1 MSPYAALPKAIALAV
16 PMTLGA
22 WAAQAAD
29 LAQTAKQPADLV
41 QAAKQAGQLN
51 DFLRVLEAVD
61 MVGVLEGEGPLTVFA
76 PTDDAFDRLPPG
88 MLDRLLEKENRNALE
103 AIIQA
108 HIVPDAA
115 IMANEFLGRAVEVPT
130 LGGGTLAI
138 GGAEGII
145 LLAPIEPS
153 ITEIEGQAVVQ
164 QTTMATP
171 VSLVLAEAPQR
182 FARNAA
188 RATPPGEEL
197 IGVATV
203 VAPDLVAANGVIH
216 GIDLVLLPPEA
227 LWSF

>member
-1 MSPYAALPKAIALAV
+1 MCSYTILPKAIALAV
-16 PMTLGA
+16 PITLGA

-29 LAQTAKQPADLV
+29 LVPTAKQPADLI

-88 MLDRLLEKENRNALE
+88 MLDRLLETENRNALE

-115 IMANEFLGRAVEVPT
+115 IMANEFLGRAVEVAT

-153 ITEIEGQAVVQ
+153 ITEVEGQTVLH
-164 QTTMATP
+164 QTSMATP
-171 VSLVLAEAPQR
+171 VSVVLAEAPQPS
-182 FARNAA
+182 ARDAA
-188 RATPPGEEL
+188 RATPPGEDL

-203 VAPDLVAANGVIH
+203 VAPDLVADNGVIH

>member
-1 MSPYAALPKAIALAV
+1 MSPYTTLPKALALAV
-16 PMTLGA
+16 PITLGA
-22 WAAQAAD
+22 WAAPAAD
-29 LAQTAKQPADLV
+29 LAQTAEQPADLI
-41 QAAKQAGQLN
+41 QAAKHAGQFN
-51 DFLRVLEAVD
+51 DFLRVLGAVD
-61 MVGVLEGEGPLTVFA
+61 MVGVLEDEGPVTVFA
-76 PTDDAFDRLPPG
+76 PTDDAFDRLPAG
-88 MLDRLLEKENRNALE
+88 MLDRLLAAENRNALE

-115 IMANEFLGRAVEVPT
+115 IMANDFLDRAVEVAT

-153 ITEIEGQAVVQ
+153 ITEVEGQTVVQ

-171 VSLVLAEAPQR
+171 VSMILAEAPQPP
-182 FARNAA
+182 ARAAA
-188 RATPPGEEL
+188 RATPPGEDL